1 MGRGRGGISE
11 NGEEEEGIGGGGNFG
26 AGGIIPVGSIGGMA
40 DAIFLGG
47 ESVGGVL
54 GREEREEEAETPK
67 PKPPMLLK
75 LVSEKNRFTLAIVK
89 LYYSRY

>member
-54 GREEREEEAETPK
+54 GREEREGEGEMSK
-67 PKPPMLLK
+67 PKPATLLK
-75 LVSEKNRFTLAIVK
+75 LVSEQNR
-89 LYYSRY
+89 